1 MTDTNTSN
9 GTNKPQETLTL
20 DDLKELELD
29 TPVLEFGEDEPSLA
43 GAASGASDASAAS
56 GAAKEDSKEDVNPL
70 TTQGATLNLAKIAE
84 DAELTEA
91 DKAQISNFVQKI
103 DVTDVNAV
111 INYGAGAQKKISDF
125 SDKALMSVKTN
136 DMGET
141 GKMITNLV
149 TELKNFDVDDEKGG
163 FFSFFK
169 KRKNDLTALKAKY
182 SRVQTNVTDIQNQLE
197 DRQRTLMKDS
207 AMLDR
212 MYEINRTYFK
222 ELSMYII
229 AGKQKLEELRG
240 GQLEALTTK
249 AEQTGLPEDAQA
261 AKDLAEQCNRFEK
274 KLYDLELTRQITL
287 QTGPQIRM
295 IQASD
300 ALMAEKIQSTIVNT
314 IPLWKNQMVIAMGL
328 EHSVQA
334 AKAEQAVSDMTN
346 ELLKKNSEALHQAT
360 VESVKASE
368 RGIVDIETLKK
379 TNQDLIQTL
388 DDVVKIQTEG
398 HQKRVAAEQELTRI
412 EGELRTKLLSAA
424 NTIKEQTPANTAEQS
439 GNVQ

>member
-1 MTDTNTSN
+1 MTDNNSN
-9 GTNKPQETLTL
+9 GTNKTQETVTL
-20 DDLKELELD
+20 DDLKDLELK
-29 TPVLEFGEDEPSLA
+29 TPVLEFGADE
-43 GAASGASDASAAS
+43 SAAPEQVKDGTS
-56 GAAKEDSKEDVNPL
+56 EKAEEEEINSL
-70 TTQGATLNLAKIAE
+70 TTQGSALNLAKIAE

-91 DKAQISNFVQKI
+91 EKAQISDFVQKI

-125 SDKALMSVKTN
+125 SDKALMNVKTN
-136 DMGET
+136 DIGET

-169 KRKNDLTALKAKY
+169 KKKNDITALKAKY
-182 SRVQTNVTDIQNQLE
+182 SKVESNVTDIQNQLE

-212 MYEINRTYFK
+212 MYDINKTYFK

-229 AGKQKLEELRG
+229 AGKQKLEEVRSGELA
-240 GQLEALTTK
+240 ALTSK
-249 AEQTGLPEDAQA
+249 AEQSGLPEDAQA

-368 RGIVDIETLKK
+368 RGIVDVETLKK

-424 NTIKEQTPANTAEQS
+424 NSIKEQTPADTPAGQNE
-439 GNVQ
+439 NV

>member
-1 MTDTNTSN
+1 MTDNNSN
-9 GTNKPQETLTL
+9 GTNKTQETVTL
-20 DDLKELELD
+20 DDLKDLELK
-29 TPVLEFGEDEPSLA
+29 TPVLEFGADE
-43 GAASGASDASAAS
+43 SAAPEQVKDGTS
-56 GAAKEDSKEDVNPL
+56 EKAEEEEINSL
-70 TTQGATLNLAKIAE
+70 TAQGSALNLAKIAE

-91 DKAQISNFVQKI
+91 EKAQISDFVQKI

-125 SDKALMSVKTN
+125 SDKALMNVKTN

-149 TELKNFDVDDEKGG
+149 TELKNFDLDDEKGG

-169 KRKNDLTALKAKY
+169 KKKNDITALKAKY
-182 SRVQTNVTDIQNQLE
+182 SKVESNVTDIQNQLE

-212 MYEINRTYFK
+212 MYDINKTYFK

-229 AGKQKLEELRG
+229 AGKQKLEEVRSGELA
-240 GQLEALTTK
+240 ALTSK
-249 AEQTGLPEDAQA
+249 AEQSGLPEDAQA

-368 RGIVDIETLKK
+368 RGIVDVETLKK

-424 NTIKEQTPANTAEQS
+424 NSIKEQTPADTPAGQNE
-439 GNVQ
+439 NV

>member
-1 MTDTNTSN
+1 MTDNNSN
-9 GTNKPQETLTL
+9 GTNKTQETVTL
-20 DDLKELELD
+20 DDLKDLELK
-29 TPVLEFGEDEPSLA
+29 TPVLEFGADE
-43 GAASGASDASAAS
+43 SAAPEQVKDGTS
-56 GAAKEDSKEDVNPL
+56 EKAEEEEINSL
-70 TTQGATLNLAKIAE
+70 TAQGSALNLAKIAE
-84 DAELTEA
+84 DADLTEA
-91 DKAQISNFVQKI
+91 EKAQISDFVQKI

-125 SDKALMSVKTN
+125 SDKALMNVKTN

-169 KRKNDLTALKAKY
+169 KKKNDITALKAKY
-182 SRVQTNVTDIQNQLE
+182 SKVESNVTDIQNQLE

-212 MYEINRTYFK
+212 MYDINKTYFK

-229 AGKQKLEELRG
+229 AGKQKLEEVRSGELA
-240 GQLEALTTK
+240 ALTSK
-249 AEQTGLPEDAQA
+249 AEQSGLPEDAQA

-368 RGIVDIETLKK
+368 RGIVDVETLKK

-424 NTIKEQTPANTAEQS
+424 NSIKEQTPADTPAGQNE
-439 GNVQ
+439 NV

>member
-1 MTDTNTSN
+1 MTDNNSN
-9 GTNKPQETLTL
+9 GTNKTQETVTL
-20 DDLKELELD
+20 DDLKDLELK
-29 TPVLEFGEDEPSLA
+29 TPVLEFGADE
-43 GAASGASDASAAS
+43 SAAPEQVKDGTS
-56 GAAKEDSKEDVNPL
+56 EKAEEEEINSL
-70 TTQGATLNLAKIAE
+70 TTQGSALNLAKIAE

-91 DKAQISNFVQKI
+91 EKAQISDFVQKI

-125 SDKALMSVKTN
+125 SDKALMNVKTN

-169 KRKNDLTALKAKY
+169 KKKNDITALKAKY
-182 SRVQTNVTDIQNQLE
+182 SKVESNVTDIQNQLE

-212 MYEINRTYFK
+212 MYDINKTYFK

-229 AGKQKLEELRG
+229 AGKQKLEEVRSGELA
-240 GQLEALTTK
+240 ALTSK
-249 AEQTGLPEDAQA
+249 AEQSGLPEDAQA

-368 RGIVDIETLKK
+368 RGIVDVETLKK

-398 HQKRVAAEQELTRI
+398 HQKRVAAEQELMRI

-424 NTIKEQTPANTAEQS
+424 NSIKEQTPADTPAGQNE
-439 GNVQ
+439 NV

>member
-1 MTDTNTSN
+1 MTDNNSN
-9 GTNKPQETLTL
+9 GTNKTQETVTL
-20 DDLKELELD
+20 DDLKDLELK
-29 TPVLEFGEDEPSLA
+29 TPVLEFGADE
-43 GAASGASDASAAS
+43 SAAPEQVKDGTS
-56 GAAKEDSKEDVNPL
+56 EKAEEEEINSL
-70 TTQGATLNLAKIAE
+70 TAQGSALNLAKIAE
-84 DAELTEA
+84 DADLTEA
-91 DKAQISNFVQKI
+91 EKAQISDFVQKI

-125 SDKALMSVKTN
+125 SDKALMNVKTN

-169 KRKNDLTALKAKY
+169 KKKNDITALKAKY
-182 SRVQTNVTDIQNQLE
+182 SKVESNVTDIQNQLE

-212 MYEINRTYFK
+212 MYDINKTYFK

-229 AGKQKLEELRG
+229 AGKQKLEEVRSGELA
-240 GQLEALTTK
+240 ALTSK
-249 AEQTGLPEDAQA
+249 AEQSGLPEDAQA

-368 RGIVDIETLKK
+368 RGIVDVETLKK

-398 HQKRVAAEQELTRI
+398 HQKRVAAEQELMRI

-424 NTIKEQTPANTAEQS
+424 NSIKEQTPADTPAGQNE
-439 GNVQ
+439 NV

>member
-1 MTDTNTSN
+1 MTDNNSN
-9 GTNKPQETLTL
+9 GTNKTQETVTL
-20 DDLKELELD
+20 DDLKDLELK
-29 TPVLEFGEDEPSLA
+29 TPVLEFGADE
-43 GAASGASDASAAS
+43 SAAPEQVKDGTS
-56 GAAKEDSKEDVNPL
+56 EKAEEEEINSL
-70 TTQGATLNLAKIAE
+70 TTQGSALNLAKIAE

-91 DKAQISNFVQKI
+91 EKAQISDFVQKI

-125 SDKALMSVKTN
+125 SDKALMNVKTN

-169 KRKNDLTALKAKY
+169 KKKNDITALKAKY
-182 SRVQTNVTDIQNQLE
+182 SKVESNVTDIQNQLE

-212 MYEINRTYFK
+212 MYDINKTYFK

-229 AGKQKLEELRG
+229 AGKQKLEEVRSGELA
-240 GQLEALTTK
+240 ALTSK
-249 AEQTGLPEDAQA
+249 AEQSGLPEDAQA

-368 RGIVDIETLKK
+368 RGIVDVETLKK

-424 NTIKEQTPANTAEQS
+424 NSIKEQTPTDTPAGQNE
-439 GNVQ
+439 NV

>member
-1 MTDTNTSN
+1 MTDNNSN
-9 GTNKPQETLTL
+9 GTNKTQETVTL
-20 DDLKELELD
+20 DDLKDLELK
-29 TPVLEFGEDEPSLA
+29 TPVLEFGADE
-43 GAASGASDASAAS
+43 SAAPEQVKDGTS
-56 GAAKEDSKEDVNPL
+56 EKAEEEEINSL
-70 TTQGATLNLAKIAE
+70 TAQGSALNLAKIAE
-84 DAELTEA
+84 DADLTEA
-91 DKAQISNFVQKI
+91 EKAQISDFVQKI

-125 SDKALMSVKTN
+125 SDKALMNVKTN

-149 TELKNFDVDDEKGG
+149 TELKNFDLDDEKGG

-169 KRKNDLTALKAKY
+169 KKKNDITALKAKY
-182 SRVQTNVTDIQNQLE
+182 SKVESNVTDIQNQLE

-212 MYEINRTYFK
+212 MYDINKTYFK

-229 AGKQKLEELRG
+229 AGKQKLEEVRSGELA
-240 GQLEALTTK
+240 ALTSK
-249 AEQTGLPEDAQA
+249 AEQSGLPEDAQA

-368 RGIVDIETLKK
+368 RGIVDVETLKK

-424 NTIKEQTPANTAEQS
+424 NSIKEQTPADTPAGQNE
-439 GNVQ
+439 NV

>member
-1 MTDTNTSN
+1 MTDNNSN
-9 GTNKPQETLTL
+9 GTNKTQETVTL
-20 DDLKELELD
+20 DDLKDLELK
-29 TPVLEFGEDEPSLA
+29 TPVLEFGADE
-43 GAASGASDASAAS
+43 SAAPEQVKDGTS
-56 GAAKEDSKEDVNPL
+56 EKAEEEEINSL
-70 TTQGATLNLAKIAE
+70 TTQGSALNLAKIAE

-91 DKAQISNFVQKI
+91 EKAQISDFVQKI

-125 SDKALMSVKTN
+125 SDKALMNVKTN

-169 KRKNDLTALKAKY
+169 KKKNDITALKAKY
-182 SRVQTNVTDIQNQLE
+182 SKVESNVTDIQNQLE

-212 MYEINRTYFK
+212 MYDINKTYFK

-229 AGKQKLEELRG
+229 AGKQKLEEVRSGELA
-240 GQLEALTTK
+240 ALTSK
-249 AEQTGLPEDAQA
+249 AEQSGLPEDAQA

-368 RGIVDIETLKK
+368 RGIVDVETLKK

-424 NTIKEQTPANTAEQS
+424 NSIKEQTPADTPAGQNE
-439 GNVQ
+439 NV